1 MILPDIHSVR
11 HRNGAK
17 MRYIALFFPAILSVG
32 ILYKKEEGRNW
43 NWFDYLYKYAVFL
56 IGNVLLTE
64 SLISYVFK
72 LGTVTIDAFDSFPF
86 FTKYLFIASVLAIV
100 SAHVYRIMKANISVS
115 LEIHKNTDHNADT
128 DKDFE

>member
-1 MILPDIHSVR
+1 
-11 HRNGAK
+11 
-17 MRYIALFFPAILSVG
+17 MRYIALFFPAIISVG
-32 ILYKKEEGRNW
+32 IEYRKNDGKCW
-43 NWFDYLYKYAVFL
+43 CWFEYLCKYAGFL
-56 IGNVLLTE
+56 ICNVLMTQ
-64 SLISYVFK
+64 SLVSNVFD

-115 LEIHKNTDHNADT
+115 LEIHKNTDHSADT